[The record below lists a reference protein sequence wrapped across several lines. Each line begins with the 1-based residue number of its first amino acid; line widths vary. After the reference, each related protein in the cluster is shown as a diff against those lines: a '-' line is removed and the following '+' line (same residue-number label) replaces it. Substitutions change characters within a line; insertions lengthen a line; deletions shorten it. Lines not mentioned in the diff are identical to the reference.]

1 MSKRFTVAKISKGGA
16 NFEILVDP
24 DVALRVKMGEN
35 LPASKFLVYE
45 EVYRDSKKGIRAN
58 TSELTK
64 TFGTTDIQDI
74 ALRILRE
81 GELQITSD
89 QRRRLIEEK
98 KKQIIDFLSK
108 HATDPRTNMPI
119 PPQRLELSLE
129 EAGVSI
135 DPFVD
140 AKKQVPKIL
149 EKLRMVIPIKVGL
162 NIFLLRVPSDSQ
174 PTLYRHLKSLGKIL
188 KEEWGQDGWWRCE
201 LEAPAGMITDLVD
214 LVNKYTSGRGEVKP
228 RGEAR

>member
-1 MSKRFTVAKISKGGA
+1 MSKRFTVAKVSKSGTT
-16 NFEILVDP
+16 FEILVDP
-24 DVALRVKMGEN
+24 DAALRVKMGEN

-58 TSELTK
+58 TSELMK
-64 TFGTTDIQDI
+64 SFGTTNIQDI
-74 ALRILRE
+74 ALKILRE
-81 GELQITSD
+81 GELQITAE

-98 KKQIIDFLSK
+98 KRQIIDFLSK
-108 HATDPRTNMPI
+108 HAIDPRTNMPI

-135 DPFVD
+135 DPFTD
-140 AKKQVPKIL
+140 AKRQVPKIL

-162 NIFLLRVPSDSQ
+162 GIFIIRVPGDSQ
-174 PTLYRHLKSLGKIL
+174 PPLLRHLKSIGKIL

-201 LEAPAGMITDLVD
+201 FEAPAGMITDLVD
-214 LVNKYTSGRGEVKP
+214 LVNRYTSGRGEVRP
-228 RGEAR
+228 GGEVK